1 MKLSQFKKL
10 IIENLQSAS
19 PELLSSPEESPKFAG
34 TNQVKDFFIVT
45 LPGSSSP
52 ESSVRRANVFDD
64 IPMSGTHGVYLS
76 EAEATRE
83 SKRLTQ
89 EFSSQLKELEA
100 TMAEVRAQEAELKE
114 RKKEAAEKI
123 KQMKGDK
130 KKETKKSK

>member
-1 MKLSQFKKL
+1 MKLHQLKK
-10 IIENLQSAS
+10 IIVENLKSTS
-19 PELLSSPEESPKFAG
+19 PELLPSPEESPKFPG

-45 LPGSSSP
+45 MPGPSFP

-64 IPMSGTHGVYLS
+64 IPMDGTHGVYLS

-89 EFSSQLKELEA
+89 EYSSQLKELED
-100 TMAEVRAQEAELKE
+100 TMAEVRAQEAELKA

-130 KKETKKSK
+130 KKENKK